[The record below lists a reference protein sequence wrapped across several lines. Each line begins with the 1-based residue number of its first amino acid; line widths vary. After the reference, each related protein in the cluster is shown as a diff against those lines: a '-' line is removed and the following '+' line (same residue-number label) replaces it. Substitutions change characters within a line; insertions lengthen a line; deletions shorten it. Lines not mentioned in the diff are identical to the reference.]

1 MVNFNFVTLLA
12 GLCASA
18 AIQDAVKRDVSSDGC
33 KKELPSNRSVGH
45 EYLIPY
51 KDDQGHDR
59 DYLLFIPP
67 KYSKTSPNPIIF
79 SYHGGTKTP
88 EEQRDLDLLETPYF
102 NKDHIVVYLRGY
114 EGRWEGVPNIT
125 PRNDV
130 LYTNTVLDDLE
141 STYCID
147 KSRVFMTGKS
157 NGGGFTN
164 FAACNNQLSTRFAA
178 FAPVSGSYYIENVTD
193 CNPKTVKIPCD
204 AGRTNI
210 PMIEFHGGID
220 GTIPYN
226 GSDSRRGA
234 CLPDVFHWVTEWAVR
249 DGLGEKPTECNIT
262 SRAQRYQWGSGD
274 KKGLVTHV
282 FEKDVDHSWPY
293 TGAND
298 DNKAHGDGPASYNA
312 SSYIMNFFS
321 KHPLS

>member
-12 GLCASA
+12 DLCASA
-18 AIQDAVKRDVSSDGC
+18 AIQDAVKREVSSDGC
-33 KKELPSNRSVGH
+33 KKALPSHRSAGH

-51 KDDQGHDR
+51 KDDQSHDR

-88 EEQRDLDLLETPYF
+88 EEQRDLDLLETSYF

-114 EGRWEGVPNIT
+114 EVRTRTTSRTTMIDQTRDDGRACLILHRGMTSST
-125 PRNDV
+125 P
-130 LYTNTVLDDLE
+130 T
-141 STYCID
+141 
-147 KSRVFMTGKS
+147 
-157 NGGGFTN
+157 
-164 FAACNNQLSTRFAA
+164 
-178 FAPVSGSYYIENVTD
+178 
-193 CNPKTVKIPCD
+193 
-204 AGRTNI
+204 RTNI
-210 PMIEFHGGID
+210 PMVEFHGGID

-234 CLPDVFHWVTEWAVR
+234 CLPDIYHWVTEWAVR
-249 DGLGEKPTECNIT
+249 DGLGEKATVCNIT

-274 KKGLVTHV
+274 KKGLVSHV
-282 FEKDVDHSWPY
+282 FEKDVDHSWLY
-293 TGAND
+293 TGVND

-312 SSYIMNFFS
+312 SSYIMEFFS
-321 KHPLS
+321 KHILN